1 MYKIRKRLFFTMHI
15 THYFFEICS
24 VDNKKKEE
32 VHEKKKTS
40 ASRTFYRGRLLLS
53 SFQRGAVVVNIV
65 GTRT

>member
-32 VHEKKKTS
+32 VHEKKKKHPPHGHFIV
-40 ASRTFYRGRLLLS
+40 AAYYYPLFKGGR
-53 SFQRGAVVVNIV
+53 
-65 GTRT
+65 